1 MILISLSTIGK
12 KTLSIAFL
20 IFFLAATPVALR
32 ATECKAVQR
41 NACNVLLLLDDA
53 DKAQAETTH
62 LPYGIPTPPVGA
74 MNEKLLYQTEYII
87 NYDADLL
94 VPTWVGYR
102 LRDSDI
108 QERARIDCFRPDSQT
123 YPE

>member
-1 MILISLSTIGK
+1 MAPISLLTISK
-12 KTLSIAFL
+12 NWLSAALLGF
-20 IFFLAATPVALR
+20 IFAAAPVALR
-32 ATECKAVQR
+32 ATECKAAQR

-62 LPYGIPTPPVGA
+62 LPYGIPTPPVGST
-74 MNEKLLYQTEYII
+74 NERLLHQSEYII

-94 VPTWVGYR
+94 VPTWVACR